1 MYLEGPKIKIALKK
15 LKKYHKAQNKV
26 AHVAMLSAV
35 NQKIF
40 ASYVLYAILINA
52 GNALKIQAN

>member
-1 MYLEGPKIKIALKK
+1 MYLKDPKIKIALKK

-26 AHVAMLSAV
+26 ARVAMLSAV

-40 ASYVLYAILINA
+40 AFYAQYAILTNA